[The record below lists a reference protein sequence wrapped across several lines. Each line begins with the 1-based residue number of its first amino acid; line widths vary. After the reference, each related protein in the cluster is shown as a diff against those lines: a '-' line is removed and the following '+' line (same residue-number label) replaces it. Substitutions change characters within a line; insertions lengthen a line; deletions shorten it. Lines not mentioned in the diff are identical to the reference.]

1 MTTCEEVKR
10 LLAEVLQL
18 GERVQRFDRTT
29 VLMGG
34 LPEFDSMA
42 VISVIATLEEH
53 FAITIEE
60 DEISAEMFATVG
72 TLCDFVEHKRGR

>member
-18 GERVQRFDRTT
+18 GDRVQRFDRTT

-42 VISVIATLEEH
+42 VISVIAALEEH
-53 FAITIEE
+53 FALTIED
-60 DEISAEMFATVG
+60 DEISAEIFATVG
-72 TLCDFVEHKRGR
+72 TLCDFVERKLVG